1 MQHPDTPLNAL
12 WLLAAERAHAAIVT
26 LTRRGFSVIGV
37 ELANP
42 ARPTLRIEPSA
53 QCQGLLERGEA
64 AWFSF
69 GPRDP
74 QGERREGQFA
84 LDGCRVIWTAPL

>member
-12 WLLAAERAHAAIVT
+12 WLLATVRTHTAIAT
-26 LTRRGFSVIGV
+26 LTQRGFSVIGV

-42 ARPTLRIEPSA
+42 ARPTLRIEPSSH
-53 QCQGLLERGEA
+53 CLELLERGEA

-69 GPRDP
+69 G
-74 QGERREGQFA
+74 QGKACEGQFA
-84 LDGCRVIWTAPL
+84 LDGCRVVWTAPL